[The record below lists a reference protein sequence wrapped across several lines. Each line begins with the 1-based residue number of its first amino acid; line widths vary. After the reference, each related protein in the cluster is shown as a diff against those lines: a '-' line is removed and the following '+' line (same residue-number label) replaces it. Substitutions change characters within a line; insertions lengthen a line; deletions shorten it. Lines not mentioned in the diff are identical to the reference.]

1 MGVFQASRAFGNF
14 PAGAGNFQMSN
25 KFRLARSRKR
35 KRERGS
41 IRELL
46 ERPALSFCKD
56 AENLRAC
63 THLKGH
69 WHAMRAE
76 IEVSGEINEH

>member
-14 PAGAGNFQMSN
+14 PAGAGNFQMSSQ
-25 KFRLARSRKR
+25 FRLARLRNR

-46 ERPALSFCKD
+46 ERAALSFCKN
-56 AENLRAC
+56 AENLRA
-63 THLKGH
+63 
-69 WHAMRAE
+69 HALIWKDTGTVCGPR
-76 IEVSGEINEH
+76 